1 MKQILLLSFIFFSF
15 QLTARQIEAT
25 TFSYWDKPDSQIYY
39 SKPDS
44 IDVNTKIIFIMHG
57 SSRTAEK
64 YLNDWLPL
72 VKNRNVVLIAP
83 EFSKESYPEYV
94 YLMMGTE
101 RGKLLKDESLYL
113 TDSLGL
119 LFDFF
124 TAKLKLS
131 TTTFRLYGHSGGS
144 QFVHRYLLLSNEKRV
159 EKAAMANAGFYTFI
173 DDQISYP
180 FGIKN
185 MNVSSERLEWVLRLK
200 GGVFLGDADND
211 PKHHSLPS
219 MRNAKKQGK
228 HRFERGT
235 NFFNDLI
242 KLGVKNNLPFRWR
255 YQVVPNIAHSNAD
268 MSLAAS
274 DFLLEDL

>member
-1 MKQILLLSFIFFSF
+1 MKQILLFIFIAFSF
-15 QLTARQIEAT
+15 ELCARQIEEI
-25 TFSYWDKPDSQIYY
+25 TFSYWDKPDSTVYF
-39 SKPDS
+39 STPKS
-44 IDVNTKIIFIMHG
+44 IDENTKIIFVMHG
-57 SSRTAEK
+57 ASRTARK

-72 VKNRNVVLIAP
+72 AKNRNVVLIAP

-94 YLMMGTE
+94 YLMMATE
-101 RGKLLKDESLYL
+101 RGKLLQDQSLYL

-124 TAKLKLS
+124 KAKLKLS
-131 TTTFRLYGHSGGS
+131 TENFRLYGHSGGS
-144 QFVHRYLLLSNEKRV
+144 QFVNRYLLLSEEKRI
-159 EKAAMANAGFYTFI
+159 EKAAMANAGFYTFV
-173 DDQISYP
+173 DDQIPYP

-185 MNVSSERLEWVLRLK
+185 MNVSAERLEWFLRLK

-211 PKHHSLPS
+211 PKHHSLPA
-219 MRNAKKQGK
+219 MRKAKKQGR

-242 KLGVKNNLPFRWR
+242 KLGVEKNLPFRWR
-255 YQVVPNIAHSNAD
+255 YQTVPDVAHNNAA

>member
-1 MKQILLLSFIFFSF
+1 
-15 QLTARQIEAT
+15 
-25 TFSYWDKPDSQIYY
+25 
-39 SKPDS
+39 
-44 IDVNTKIIFIMHG
+44 MHG
-57 SSRTAEK
+57 ASRTARK

-72 VKNRNVVLIAP
+72 AKNRNVVLIAP

-94 YLMMGTE
+94 YLMMATE
-101 RGKLLKDESLYL
+101 RGKLLQDQSLYL

-124 TAKLKLS
+124 KAKLKLS
-131 TTTFRLYGHSGGS
+131 TERFRLYGHSGGS
-144 QFVHRYLLLSNEKRV
+144 QFVNRYLLLSEEKRI
-159 EKAAMANAGFYTFI
+159 EKAVMANAGFYTFV
-173 DDQISYP
+173 DDQIPYP

-185 MNVSSERLEWVLRLK
+185 MSVSAERLEWFLRLK

-211 PKHHSLPS
+211 PKHHSLPA
-219 MRNAKKQGK
+219 MRKAKKQGR

-242 KLGVKNNLPFRWR
+242 KLGVENNLPFRWR
-255 YQVVPNIAHSNAD
+255 YQTVPDVAHNNAA
-268 MSLAAS
+268 MSFAAS

>member
-1 MKQILLLSFIFFSF
+1 MKQILLFIFISFSF
-15 QLTARQIEAT
+15 ELCGRQIEEI
-25 TFSYWDKPDSQIYY
+25 TFSYWDKPDSTVYF
-39 SKPDS
+39 STPES
-44 IDVNTKIIFIMHG
+44 IDENTKIIFIMHG
-57 SSRTAEK
+57 ASRTARK

-72 VKNRNVVLIAP
+72 AKNRNVVLIAP

-94 YLMMGTE
+94 YLMMATE
-101 RGKLLKDESLYL
+101 RGKLLQDQSLYL

-124 TAKLKLS
+124 KAKLKLS
-131 TTTFRLYGHSGGS
+131 TERFRLYGHSGGS
-144 QFVHRYLLLSNEKRV
+144 QFVNRYLLLSEEKRI
-159 EKAAMANAGFYTFI
+159 EKAAMANAGFYTFV
-173 DDQISYP
+173 DDQIPYP

-185 MNVSSERLEWVLRLK
+185 MSVSAERLEWFLRLK

-211 PKHHSLPS
+211 PKHHSLPA
-219 MRNAKKQGK
+219 MRKAKKQGR

-242 KLGVKNNLPFRWR
+242 KLGVEKNLPFRWR
-255 YQVVPNIAHSNAD
+255 YQTVPDVAHNNAA

>member
-1 MKQILLLSFIFFSF
+1 MKQILLFIFISLSF
-15 QLTARQIEAT
+15 QLCARQIEEI
-25 TFSYWDKPDSQIYY
+25 TFSYWDKPDSTVYF
-39 SKPDS
+39 STPKS
-44 IDVNTKIIFIMHG
+44 IDENTKIIFVMHG
-57 SSRTAEK
+57 ASRTARK

-72 VKNRNVVLIAP
+72 AKNRNVVLIAP

-94 YLMMGTE
+94 YLMMATE
-101 RGKLLKDESLYL
+101 RGKLLQDQSLYL

-124 TAKLKLS
+124 KAKLKLS
-131 TTTFRLYGHSGGS
+131 TERFRLYGHSGGS
-144 QFVHRYLLLSNEKRV
+144 QFVNRYLLLSEEKRI
-159 EKAAMANAGFYTFI
+159 EKAAMANAGFYTFV
-173 DDQISYP
+173 DDQIPYP

-185 MNVSSERLEWVLRLK
+185 MNVSAERLEWFLRLK

-211 PKHHSLPS
+211 PKHHSLPA
-219 MRNAKKQGK
+219 MRKAKKQGR

-242 KLGVKNNLPFRWR
+242 KLGVENNLPFRWR
-255 YQVVPNIAHSNAD
+255 YQTVPDVAHNNAA

>member
-1 MKQILLLSFIFFSF
+1 MKQILLFIFIAFSF
-15 QLTARQIEAT
+15 ELCARQIEEI
-25 TFSYWDKPDSQIYY
+25 TFSYWDKPDSTVYF
-39 SKPDS
+39 STPKS
-44 IDVNTKIIFIMHG
+44 IDENTKIIFVMHG
-57 SSRTAEK
+57 ASRTARK

-72 VKNRNVVLIAP
+72 AKNRNVVLIAP

-94 YLMMGTE
+94 YLMMATE
-101 RGKLLKDESLYL
+101 RGKLLQDQSLYL

-124 TAKLKLS
+124 KAKLKLS
-131 TTTFRLYGHSGGS
+131 TENFRLYGHSGGS
-144 QFVHRYLLLSNEKRV
+144 QFVNRYLLLSEEKRI
-159 EKAAMANAGFYTFI
+159 EKAAMANAGFYTFV
-173 DDQISYP
+173 DDQTPYP

-185 MNVSSERLEWVLRLK
+185 MNVSAERLEWFLRLK

-211 PKHHSLPS
+211 PKHHSLPA
-219 MRNAKKQGK
+219 MRKAKKQGR

-242 KLGVKNNLPFRWR
+242 KLGVKKNLPFRWR
-255 YQVVPNIAHSNAD
+255 YQTVPDVAHNNAA